1 MKQDVQEL
9 ITALAHSFCK
19 GLSLEESEVLGMLL
33 LFHWGSHAG
42 SHYAKYVKKL
52 TII

>member
-9 ITALAHSFCK
+9 ITALAHSFCE

-33 LFHWGSHAG
+33 YSIGKAMLDLITQNTL
-42 SHYAKYVKKL
+42 KN
-52 TII
+52 